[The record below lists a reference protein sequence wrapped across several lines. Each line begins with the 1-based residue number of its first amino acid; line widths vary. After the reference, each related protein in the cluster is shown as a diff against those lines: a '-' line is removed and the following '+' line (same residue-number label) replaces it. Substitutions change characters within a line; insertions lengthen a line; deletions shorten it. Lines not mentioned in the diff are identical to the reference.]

1 MWYYHQC
8 YKIFLS
14 MYYQYMYTYLF
25 THVYTNTY
33 KVKCYIHYKTYTKIE
48 HFKGWVKIIVN
59 RCSNIHFSHSSGAQ
73 AHQHENHCTS
83 Q

>member
-1 MWYYHQC
+1 
-8 YKIFLS
+8 
-14 MYYQYMYTYLF
+14 MYRSLKEVILPKEMYPTYLF

-59 RCSNIHFSHSSGAQ
+59 RSSTIHFSHSSGAQ